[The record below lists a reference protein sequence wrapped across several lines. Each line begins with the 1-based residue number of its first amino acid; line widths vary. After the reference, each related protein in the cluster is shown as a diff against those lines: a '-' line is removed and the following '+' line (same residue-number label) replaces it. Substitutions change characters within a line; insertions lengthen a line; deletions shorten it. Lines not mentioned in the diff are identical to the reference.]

1 MGEFI
6 VDLSGG
12 RAFGA
17 MVFGARFILGWTL
30 VSFGCGHASG
40 RLPRGGSGAGAR
52 AGCSRGAHGHFATGG
67 SDISTASGLWPVSS
81 PNFVPRS

>member
-30 VSFGCGHASG
+30 VSFAAATVWSLAAWRVRRRRAS
-40 RLPRGGSGAGAR
+40 RM
-52 AGCSRGAHGHFATGG
+52 
-67 SDISTASGLWPVSS
+67 
-81 PNFVPRS
+81 